1 MRVRRIAA
9 AMAVVLGC
17 ILSGCA
23 SPGTNGP
30 ALVGGGSGEI
40 CTANQHGQTML
51 MGDLLEVS
59 GTSATRLDS
68 AYLQDERNVR
78 LEAAWVVPVEPRQ
91 TYVTM
96 GTLEESSMAQGLWAS
111 KHPLADYEV
120 IPGEIVNVI
129 LEIEVIDPLLEAS
142 TTGMAI
148 EYSSGSSRF
157 VTKAKMSYRFL
168 TTRCLPN

>member
-1 MRVRRIAA
+1 MT
-9 AMAVVLGC
+9 VVLGF
-17 ILSGCA
+17 ILSGCG

-30 ALVGGGSGEI
+30 ALVGGGTGEI
-40 CTANQHGQTML
+40 CTANHAGQTML
-51 MGDLLEVS
+51 MGDLLKVS
-59 GTSATRLDS
+59 GTTATRLDS

-78 LEAAWVVPVEPRQ
+78 IEAAWVVPVEPRQ
-91 TYVTM
+91 THVIM
-96 GTLEESSMAQGLWAS
+96 GTLEESSMAQELWAS

-120 IPGEIVNVI
+120 SPGGLVNVI
-129 LEIEVIDPLLEAS
+129 LEIEVIDPLFEAS
-142 TTGMAI
+142 TAGMAV